1 MGAKKN
7 NEKPADPV
15 PKKKIRRT
23 EKPETDAVEVPDA
36 ASESVSKLDNQ
47 KLLNFLKYRADPDKN
62 KRGEQLQEA
71 QKVLEARCFPP
82 NCFPTTCFPQKFFL
96 YFFPKSSWSTKK
108 LQKNA
113 GDKTPEKIQETK
125 LQKKYRRQNS
135 RKNTGDKDLNY
146 ETLCKSLPSAGLPQV
161 GKRQEAE
168 LLAAVESQWF
178 DQFEMVWSIRR
189 DTL

>member
-1 MGAKKN
+1 MAGKKN

-15 PKKKIRRT
+15 PKKRT
-23 EKPETDAVEVPDA
+23 KKTETPETDAVEVPDA

-96 YFFPKSSWSTKK
+96 SFFPKSSWSTR
-108 LQKNA
+108 
-113 GDKTPEKIQETK
+113 KTPEKC
-125 LQKKYRRQNS
+125 RRQNS
-135 RKNTGDKDLNY
+135 RKNTGDKTPEKNTGDKTP
-146 ETLCKSLPSAGLPQV
+146 EKI
-161 GKRQEAE
+161 QE
-168 LLAAVESQWF
+168 VK
-178 DQFEMVWSIRR
+178 I
-189 DTL
+189 

>member
-1 MGAKKN
+1 MFSTKLFSN
-7 NEKPADPV
+7 NLFS
-15 PKKKIRRT
+15 T
-23 EKPETDAVEVPDA
+23 
-36 ASESVSKLDNQ
+36 
-47 KLLNFLKYRADPDKN
+47 
-62 KRGEQLQEA
+62 
-71 QKVLEARCFPP
+71 KVFSIIF
-82 NCFPTTCFPQKFFL
+82 FPTPAGAL
-96 YFFPKSSWSTKK
+96 EK